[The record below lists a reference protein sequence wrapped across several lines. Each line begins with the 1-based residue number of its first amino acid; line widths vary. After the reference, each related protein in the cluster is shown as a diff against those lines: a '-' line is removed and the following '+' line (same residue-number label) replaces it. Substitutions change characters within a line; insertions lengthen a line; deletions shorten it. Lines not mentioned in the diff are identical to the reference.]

1 MSDVLAEVLV
11 LAVAV
16 IAVCKVIELF
26 RGDQLSGGEMGQGLS
41 QYKNPNIFQIILD
54 KVVNCR
60 TIDKQD
66 EEEV

>member
-26 RGDQLSGGEMGQGLS
+26 RGEELSKLVGYSGLIN
-41 QYKNPNIFQIILD
+41 KG
-54 KVVNCR
+54 
-60 TIDKQD
+60 
-66 EEEV
+66 